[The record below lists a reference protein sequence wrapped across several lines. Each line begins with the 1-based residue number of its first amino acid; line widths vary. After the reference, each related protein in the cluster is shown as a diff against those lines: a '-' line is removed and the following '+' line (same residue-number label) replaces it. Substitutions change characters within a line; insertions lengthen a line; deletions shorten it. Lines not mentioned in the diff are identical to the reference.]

1 MFTRK
6 GWGLVRERKRSGHAR
21 ALALLCQRSG
31 RTMHTTEMREPSS
44 ASVGQSLVRASAGFT
59 VSATLLI
66 ILMVGLAA
74 L

>member
-1 MFTRK
+1 
-6 GWGLVRERKRSGHAR
+6 
-21 ALALLCQRSG
+21 
-31 RTMHTTEMREPSS
+31 MHTTEMREPSS

>member
-1 MFTRK
+1 
-6 GWGLVRERKRSGHAR
+6 
-21 ALALLCQRSG
+21 
-31 RTMHTTEMREPSS
+31 MHTTEMREPSS
-44 ASVGQSLVRASAGFT
+44 GSVGQSLVRASAGFT